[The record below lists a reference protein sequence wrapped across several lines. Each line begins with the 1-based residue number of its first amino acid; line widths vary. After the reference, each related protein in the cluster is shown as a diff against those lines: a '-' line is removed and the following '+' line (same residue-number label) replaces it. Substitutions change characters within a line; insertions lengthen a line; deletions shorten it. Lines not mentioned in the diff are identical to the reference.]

1 MIGVCFC
8 RERRSRNVELSVSAG
23 VTRSITVRG
32 GLLIGTALAV
42 RSRRDGTVV
51 RREHSKRAADARS
64 RLVAAILHLLETRD
78 ADFLTVDVMVRA
90 ANLSRTTFYRLF
102 PDRECAL
109 RAAADRMLADVLA
122 GLPRLDA
129 PLGDAEPERLR
140 GWVAGLLDELTRRSR
155 AWRTG
160 DERWR
165 RLVLSDLEQYIARLR
180 EARLVRC
187 EAPQTIA
194 AGVVYVLDGV
204 LAQALHDSHESFDVT
219 RRTTVADVAERL
231 VFGA

>member
-1 MIGVCFC
+1 MLGVCSPC
-8 RERRSRNVELSVSAG
+8 ERRFGNVEMSVSADL
-23 VTRSITVRG
+23 TRSTPNRG
-32 GLLIGTALAV
+32 ALLSTSLAV
-42 RSRRDGTVV
+42 RSQRDGTLV
-51 RREHSKRAADARS
+51 RREQSKRAADARS
-64 RLVAAILHLLETRD
+64 RLVTAILHLLETRD

-90 ANLSRTTFYRLF
+90 AKLSRTTFYRLF

-109 RAAADRMLADVLA
+109 HAAADRMLADVLA

-165 RLVLSDLEQYIARLR
+165 RLVLADLEQYVARLR

-204 LAQALHDSHESFDVT
+204 LAQAGYLALGEPDTYRVLRE
-219 RRTTVADVAERL
+219 AE
-231 VFGA
+231 V